1 MKKISAILDMK
12 CPNCKK
18 GDLFEIELLSF
29 QKPFEMHKECPE
41 CQLNYFPEPGFYY
54 GAMFIS
60 YIMWGWVCV
69 FIGGGAIMLLGWSV
83 NQATIALILF
93 SATFFIWL
101 FRMSRSIWIHIA
113 PGRPKRSVNYKD

>member
-1 MKKISAILDMK
+1 MKKISSILSMK

-18 GDLFEIELLSF
+18 GDLFETGLWSF
-29 QKPFEMHKECPE
+29 QKPFEMHKECPN
-41 CQLNYFPEPGFYY
+41 CQLDYFPEPGFYY

-69 FIGGGAIMLLGWSV
+69 FIGGGAMLGLGWSV

-113 PGRPKRSVNYKD
+113 PGISKIKG